1 VDFAVVFAD
10 TAGVS
15 LDLAASSIEFAYGG
29 VGNDIFD
36 AGGATSTVLLY
47 GDAGAD
53 QLIGGSGSDI
63 IHFDSQDTV
72 VQGGAGVDFA
82 VVDFQET
89 GGVSLNLGTAG
100 IEFAYGGVGN
110 DVFDASGAASTVQ
123 LFGLGGADQLIGGAG
138 DDVLW
143 IDNLDTLVQGGAGV
157 DTAVAYLESG
167 GVSLDLTAAGIE
179 VVQGGAFDDIFTA
192 AGSSQNT
199 RLVGLGGADTLT
211 GGLGDDVI
219 FGGEGNDD
227 IFASAGND
235 YLQGDGGTDTVH
247 YAGNQAD
254 FTVTDIGGGFYFV
267 TGAGIGTHTL
277 FQVEVLQFND
287 GSLIL

>member
-1 VDFAVVFAD
+1 VE
-10 TAGVS
+10 TA
-15 LDLAASSIEFAYGG
+15 LAIYQLAANVENLTYTGG
-29 VGNDIFD
+29 SFIHGFGNELGNILN
-36 AGGATSTVLLY
+36 ASGATATVRLQGL
-47 GDAGAD
+47 GGAD
-53 QLIGGSGSDI
+53 QLIGGSGNDLIYFDSLDTLVQGGAGFDTAI
-63 IHFDSQDTV
+63 VDTAAGVTLDLAAAHVEEAYGGVGNDVLDAGDATGTVRLIGRGGADQLIGGSGGSILFFDSQDTV
-72 VQGGAGVDFA
+72 VQGGAGVDTA
-82 VVDFQET
+82 VV
-89 GGVSLNLGTAG
+89 
-100 IEFAYGGVGN
+100 
-110 DVFDASGAASTVQ
+110 
-123 LFGLGGADQLIGGAG
+123 
-138 DDVLW
+138 
-143 IDNLDTLVQGGAGV
+143 
-157 DTAVAYLESG
+157 YLESA

-277 FQVEVLQFND
+277 FQVEVLNFNN